1 MDSMAGAFDG
11 RLKGCATLDEVWAL
25 VDELN
30 RRYFPKNR
38 LLPILGGGESHRP
51 KFMFVFINPT
61 ARNISSDPS
70 WEGPR
75 FPFIGTGRVWQV
87 FHRAGLLD
95 DALMEQMGR
104 QGMWS
109 PDFAQRVARFLK
121 GKSLY
126 ITNLVKWTGR
136 DAALPD
142 TGKIRLF
149 LPFLEREIE
158 IVQPRYIVA
167 FGTIPFKSITK
178 RSITLQDYHADAM
191 KTGKLRPFI
200 ARIGSVERKVIP
212 CYFPVGRGNPQ
223 KAIELL
229 KLVGSLE

>member
-1 MDSMAGAFDG
+1 MPGAFDG
-11 RLKGCATLDEVWAL
+11 RLKGCATLDELWTL

-30 RRYFPKNR
+30 RRCFPENN
-38 LLPILGGGESHRP
+38 LLPILGGGEDHKP

-70 WEGPR
+70 WRGPR
-75 FPFIGTGRVWQV
+75 FPFIGTRKVWQV

-95 DALMEQMGR
+95 DALMEHMGR

-109 PDFAQRVARFLK
+109 PDFAGEVLKFLK

-142 TGKIRLF
+142 RGKIQLF
-149 LPFLEREIE
+149 LPFLEKEIE
-158 IVQPRYIVA
+158 IVRPRYIVA
-167 FGTIPFKSITK
+167 FGTIPFQSITK
-178 RSITLQDYHADAM
+178 RSITLQDYHSDAM
-191 KTGKLRPFI
+191 KTGRLRPFI
-200 ARIGSVERKVIP
+200 TRIGSVERKVIP

-223 KAIELL
+223 KAIGLL
-229 KLVGSLE
+229 KLADSLE